1 MYYALCNLHRAHTN
15 HTSFA
20 LDEHA
25 RQWRV
30 SCTSVTLGRVASILN
45 WEGSKEQKYDGSS
58 GPSRCPQSTPH
69 SMTLVY
75 QRHATL
81 ALCKQFSAKTQNF
94 VKESY

>member
-30 SCTSVTLGRVASILN
+30 SCTSFYISIAHRSAHNQGGHDSKINFRRQMPIARPPLLLHTL
-45 WEGSKEQKYDGSS
+45 
-58 GPSRCPQSTPH
+58 STRFH
-69 SMTLVY
+69 GE
-75 QRHATL
+75 ATAAATA
-81 ALCKQFSAKTQNF
+81 ALPAMAAGWLHL
-94 VKESY
+94 

>member
-30 SCTSVTLGRVASILN
+30 SCTSLCIIPPRLREL
-45 WEGSKEQKYDGSS
+45 WEHPRQRKFYR
-58 GPSRCPQSTPH
+58 PSD
-69 SMTLVY
+69 
-75 QRHATL
+75 
-81 ALCKQFSAKTQNF
+81 F
-94 VKESY
+94 